1 MASFLGEKKY
11 SLLIII
17 AAINWGTLG
26 IFVRS
31 LKAYGFTTIE
41 ISSLRYIFSAFA
53 VLIIGAISEKKN
65 LKVELKDIWKLA
77 FLGVVST
84 MGTSILYLL
93 CMQMTSAAVSNVLMY
108 TAPIWIM
115 LYSVIFFKRKLSR
128 LSAMCIVLVFVGS
141 ILVSGVIGEENTGYS
156 VWGIMIGL
164 ISGIVYGSYTIMGRI
179 ISKKYNSVTVMI
191 YSCIFAGIG
200 SLFFI
205 NVKNV
210 AGAIAQKPSCIWSA
224 VALSLIC
231 TVVPYGLYNI
241 ALSKISGFKAAVICT
256 AEPITATVVSA
267 LVLKEK
273 MSLIQFAGI
282 VILIC
287 TIVLINTVPEKVKQ
301 KSSETAEQKELET
314 QHTKA

>member
-1 MASFLGEKKY
+1 MASFLNEKKC

-26 IFVRS
+26 IFVKS

-53 VLIIGAISEKKN
+53 VLIIGAVSDKKN
-65 LKVELKDIWKLA
+65 LRVDLKDIWKVA

-108 TAPIWIM
+108 TAPIWII

-128 LSAMCIVLVFVGS
+128 LSVMCIVLVFVGS
-141 ILVSGVIGEENTGYS
+141 ILVSGIIGEENSGYS

-179 ISKKYNSVTVMI
+179 ISKKYNRVTVMI
-191 YSCIFAGIG
+191 YSCVFAGIG

-210 AGAIAQKPSCIWSA
+210 ACAIIKQPSCIWSA
-224 VALSLIC
+224 IALSLIC
-231 TVVPYGLYNI
+231 TIIPYGLYNI

-267 LVLKEK
+267 FVLKEQ

-282 VILIC
+282 VILIFA
-287 TIVLINTVPEKVKQ
+287 IVLINTAPEKGKQ
-301 KSSETAEQKELET
+301 KSSESVEAKEREI
-314 QHTKA
+314 QHAKV